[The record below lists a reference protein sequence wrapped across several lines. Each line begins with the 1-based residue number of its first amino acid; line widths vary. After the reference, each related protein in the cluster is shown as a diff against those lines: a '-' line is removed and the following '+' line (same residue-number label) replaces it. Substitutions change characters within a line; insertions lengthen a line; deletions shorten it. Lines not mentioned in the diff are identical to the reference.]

1 MIKLKDLLFENEA
14 PNIFIPRRIED
25 RQTKYN
31 NITQKEV
38 NTIIDDFIDKRY
50 NMSLNLIPKEM
61 DDNGYEYGTMQHDGE
76 FVIPDKLK
84 STPSN
89 LVLDNSRVTKL
100 PDNLTIGTNDVFAT
114 LSVTG
119 CPKLHQ
125 LPRGLKVTVID
136 CQASG
141 IRVIPNDIKCDRINL
156 DSAAYITEL
165 PLFKN
170 YIETINLTS
179 AVKFKTLPAKFTC
192 GTLFITNTLVEHIPN
207 NVIIKHLR
215 AYRCKHLISIGNNC
229 EIDYLSITNSTIET
243 IPTDIKCKTY
253 MDIRNTPFLYNFLK
267 QYKSP
272 EKVMEELK
280 RLYPYVNEF
289 GI

>member
-1 MIKLKDLLFENEA
+1 
-14 PNIFIPRRIED
+14 
-25 RQTKYN
+25 
-31 NITQKEV
+31 
-38 NTIIDDFIDKRY
+38 
-50 NMSLNLIPKEM
+50 MSLNLIPKQI
-61 DDNGYEYGTMQHDGE
+61 DDNGYEYGTMQYDGE

-89 LVLDNSRVTKL
+89 LVLDGSNVTKL
-100 PDNLTIGTNDVFAT
+100 PDNLTIGANDVFAT

-136 CQASG
+136 CQSSG

-253 MDIRNTPFLYNFLK
+253 MDIKHTPFLYNFLK
-267 QYKSP
+267 KYKSP

>member
-1 MIKLKDLLFENEA
+1 MIKLKDLLLENDD
-14 PNIFIPRRIED
+14 IFIPRRIED

-267 QYKSP
+267 KYKSP
-272 EKVMEELK
+272 EKVMDELK
-280 RLYPYVNEF
+280 QLYPYVNEF

>member
-1 MIKLKDLLFENEA
+1 MIKLKDLLLENDD
-14 PNIFIPRRIED
+14 IFIPRRIED

-50 NMSLNLIPKEM
+50 DMSLNLIPKEM

-229 EIDYLSITNSTIET
+229 EIDYLSLTNSTIET

-267 QYKSP
+267 KYKSP

>member
-1 MIKLKDLLFENEA
+1 MIKLKDLLLENDD
-14 PNIFIPRRIED
+14 IFIPRRIED

-50 NMSLNLIPKEM
+50 DMSLNLIPKEM

-267 QYKSP
+267 KYKSP
-272 EKVMEELK
+272 EKVMDELK
-280 RLYPYVNEF
+280 QLYPYVNEF

>member
-1 MIKLKDLLFENEA
+1 MIKLKDLLLENDD
-14 PNIFIPRRIED
+14 IFIPRRIED

-100 PDNLTIGTNDVFAT
+100 PDNLTIGVDDVFST
-114 LSVTG
+114 LSFTG
-119 CPKLHQ
+119 CLKLHQ
-125 LPRGLKVTVID
+125 LPKGLKVTVID
-136 CQASG
+136 GASSG

-192 GTLFITNTLVEHIPN
+192 GTLNIIDTIVERIPD
-207 NVIIKHLR
+207 NVKIKYLK
-215 AYRCKHLISIGNNC
+215 ASNCKHLKSIGNNC
-229 EIDYLSITNSTIET
+229 EIDNLILINSMIES
-243 IPTDIKCKTY
+243 IPTDIKCSNY
-253 MDIRNTPFLYNFLK
+253 MNIRNTPFVNQLLK
-267 QYKSP
+267 KQGTS

-280 RLYPYVNEF
+280 RSYPYVNDF

>member
-1 MIKLKDLLFENEA
+1 MIKLKDLLLENDD
-14 PNIFIPRRIED
+14 IFIPRRIED

-100 PDNLTIGTNDVFAT
+100 PDNLTIGVDDVFST
-114 LSVTG
+114 LSFTG
-119 CPKLHQ
+119 CLKLHQ
-125 LPRGLKVTVID
+125 LPKGLKVTVID
-136 CQASG
+136 GTSSG

-215 AYRCKHLISIGNNC
+215 AYHCKHLISIGNNC
-229 EIDYLSITNSTIET
+229 EIDYLSLTNSTIET

-267 QYKSP
+267 KYKSP
-272 EKVMEELK
+272 EKVMDELK
-280 RLYPYVNEF
+280 QLYPYVNEF